1 MMFQVFWTEF
11 LPIIVLWEE
20 SNKIFLRFN
29 FFVSFL
35 DTHQADFYSTLLT
48 CLLHIYEM

>member
-29 FFVSFL
+29 FFVSFWIHIKL
-35 DTHQADFYSTLLT
+35 TFTLR
-48 CLLHIYEM
+48 C